1 MANRHMKRCSASL
14 VIREMQIETTV
25 GYHLTPVRML
35 ISQIY
40 KQQMLESM
48 GRKGNLPM
56 CWWGGKWV
64 WSLWKLVWSILF
76 KKKKTKLKTEL
87 SCDPAIRLLS
97 LYPPPSKIL
106 ILSDTCTPVL
116 VAALLTIFLEAAQ
129 MPTYR

>member
-56 CWWGGKWV
+56 CWWGWKWV
-64 WSLWKLVWSILF
+64 WSLWKLVWSILL
-76 KKKKTKLKTEL
+76 KKKKKLN
-87 SCDPAIRLLS
+87 
-97 LYPPPSKIL
+97 
-106 ILSDTCTPVL
+106 
-116 VAALLTIFLEAAQ
+116 
-129 MPTYR
+129 